1 MYKYNLLIK
10 EFINLKVGSHEK
22 GQGRVDGRNWRK
34 EREKGTYV
42 ILFQLKH
49 IISPHKAFH

>member
-10 EFINLKVGSHEK
+10 EFISLKVGSHEK

>member
-22 GQGRVDGRNWRK
+22 SQGRVDGRNWRK